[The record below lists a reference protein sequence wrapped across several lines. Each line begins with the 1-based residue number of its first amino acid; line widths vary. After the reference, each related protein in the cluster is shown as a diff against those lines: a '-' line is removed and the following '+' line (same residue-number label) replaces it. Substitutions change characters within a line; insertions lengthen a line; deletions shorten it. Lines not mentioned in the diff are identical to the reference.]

1 MIINKYNLSSFRNIE
16 NCEIFPCDNMN
27 VICGENAQ
35 GKTNLIEGIWLFTGA
50 KSFRGAKDSEFIKF
64 SKEKCSLEIDFLSE
78 GIEREAKIV
87 IGEKKELFL
96 NGKKVKNTGEFAG
109 NLNAIVFSPIDLRLV
124 TDGPSVRRR
133 FLDIAIGQLYPSYIE
148 ILKNYLRAV
157 TQRNSI
163 IKDLKYDSTVSVML
177 DVFEGEIVANGKRI
191 IELRKRYIEKLNEFL
206 PLLYSGISSGKEI
219 LETEYI
225 SENPDNL
232 EEKLK
237 IARRDDMYSCVTSV
251 GPHRDDILFKINGMN
266 ARNFGSQGQK
276 RSIALSLKLAEAE
289 VIRKK
294 VGECPLCLMD
304 DVMSELDPNRQN
316 FILNHVKGMQVFLTC
331 CDPQNVKNL
340 IAGKI
345 FSVKEGKVTDVSS
358 FGTGNSSS

>member
-1 MIINKYNLSSFRNIE
+1 MIINKYFLENFRNIE
-16 NCEIFPCDNMN
+16 NCEILPCDNMN

-50 KSFRGAKDSEFIKF
+50 KSFRGSKDREFIKF
-64 SKEKCSLEIDFLSE
+64 NKESCILESKFQSE
-78 GIEREAKIV
+78 GIEKEAKIK
-87 IGEKKELFL
+87 IADKKELYI
-96 NGKKVKNTGEFAG
+96 NGKKIKKSSDFAG
-109 NLNAIVFSPIDLRLV
+109 NINAIVFSPIDLRLV

-148 ILKNYLRAV
+148 ILKNYLRAIS
-157 TQRNSI
+157 QRNNI
-163 IKDLKYDSTVSVML
+163 IKELKYDSTVSVML
-177 DVFEGEIVANGKRI
+177 DVFESEIVANGIRI
-191 IELRKRYIEKLNEFL
+191 IELRKRYIEKLKEFL
-206 PLLYSGISSGKEI
+206 PLIYNGISSGKEK

-225 SENPDNL
+225 HQNPDNL
-232 EEKLK
+232 KEKL
-237 IARRDDMYSCVTSV
+237 IVSRQEDMFSAVTSV
-251 GPHRDDILFKINGMN
+251 GPHRDDIIFNINGNN
-266 ARNFGSQGQK
+266 ARNFASQGQK

-316 FILNHVKGMQVFLTC
+316 FILNHVKEMQVFLTC

-340 IAGKI
+340 KAGKI
-345 FSVKEGKVTDVSS
+345 FSVKNGTVS
-358 FGTGNSSS
+358 